1 MTSPEPKAP
10 RFRRA
15 PDEKR
20 ARIISAARKL
30 FSKSGYSA
38 TTTSEIARLAGVS
51 EGTVFHHFGSKE
63 GVLRAGA
70 AEYGRELVELV
81 LTIRQSGPAPIE
93 QMLES
98 IVGFIGDRGRFG
110 LVLMRDTRVPGV
122 VRSDI
127 RSGIVDVLRD
137 WIGGSVK
144 KGTVRDLDPQI
155 GAEYV
160 FAVFE
165 TMLESIFGEGS
176 HKAESYLREATY
188 AIRGILAPEP
198 RDVRLSVRYGP
209 SPDDTGGTGGTGDGG
224 EFS

>member
-1 MTSPEPKAP
+1 MASPEPKVP

-20 ARIISAARKL
+20 ARIIAAARKL
-30 FSKSGYSA
+30 FGRSGYAA
-38 TTTSEIARLAGVS
+38 TTTSEIARLAAVS

-63 GVLRAGA
+63 GVVRAAA

-81 LTIRQSGPAPIE
+81 LTIRASGPVPIE
-93 QMLES
+93 QVLES
-98 IVGFIGDRGRFG
+98 IVEFIADRGRFG
-110 LVLMRDTRVPGV
+110 LVLLRDTRVPGL

-137 WIGGSVK
+137 WIGGSAG

-160 FAVFE
+160 FAVLE
-165 TMLESIFGEGS
+165 TMIESIFGEGS
-176 HKAESYLREATY
+176 DKAESYLREATY
-188 AIRGILAPEP
+188 AIRGMLAPEP
-198 RDVRLSVRYGP
+198 RDVRLSVRYGRP
-209 SPDDTGGTGGTGDGG
+209 PGDDSEG
-224 EFS
+224 EAP